1 MKGMALLDKLFYVS
15 PLIIERRKM
24 KKIYMMPSIV
34 TMTIHT
40 ESVMAAQSVLDP
52 NKDSQEITPGGD
64 PYDGEFGSKRGGRTA
79 NEIHGN
85 TLQKK
90 QIIKL

>member
-1 MKGMALLDKLFYVS
+1 MKGMALLDKLSYVL

-40 ESVMAAQSVLDP
+40 EAVMAAQSALDP
-52 NKDSQEITPGGD
+52 NKENQEITPVDD
-64 PYDGEFGSKRGGRTA
+64 PYDGEFTSKRGGRTVWDDDYD
-79 NEIHGN
+79 EEEEDY
-85 TLQKK
+85 
-90 QIIKL
+90 